1 MAKNPEDRTPEEIE
15 ADLAFLHQLREQ
27 LRITYGTRVGGTD
40 LLLAE
45 VREAGQ

>member
-15 ADLAFLHQLREQ
+15 ADLAYLHQLRDQ
-27 LRITYGTRVGGTD
+27 IRITYGTKVGGTD

-45 VREAGQ
+45 VREADR